1 MYVILVYDFGEKR
14 VGKMLKLCR
23 KYLNWIQNSVFE
35 GEISEV
41 RLKELTMCAESF
53 MDKSVDSI
61 IVFSGR
67 SQVFLNK
74 TIIGREVCGTD
85 IFL

>member
-14 VGKMLKLCR
+14 VNKMLKLCR

-41 RLKELTMCAESF
+41 RLKELIMQCDKFIDKAE
-53 MDKSVDSI
+53 DSVI
-61 IVFSGR
+61 IFSGH
-67 SQVFLNK
+67 SQKSLDK
-74 TIIGREVCGTD
+74 TIIGRERSCID
-85 IFL
+85 FFL